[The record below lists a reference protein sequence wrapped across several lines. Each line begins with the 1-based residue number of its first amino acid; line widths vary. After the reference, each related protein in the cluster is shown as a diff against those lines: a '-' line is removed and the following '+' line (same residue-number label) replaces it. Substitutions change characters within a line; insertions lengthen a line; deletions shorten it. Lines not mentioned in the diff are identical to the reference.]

1 MCCLSIVGK
10 LLALIY
16 ILSTGL
22 VIAGLFVY
30 KEKSSSLKT
39 RFSRYVLVLVNND
52 LQIGGLL
59 IDGTSLIICTYYFFL
74 SGTSK
79 RLTSAVRKKP

>member
-1 MCCLSIVGK
+1 MCCLPIIGK
-10 LLALIY
+10 LLASIC
-16 ILSTGL
+16 ILPTGL

-30 KEKSSSLKT
+30 KEKCSLLKT

-59 IDGTSLIICTYYFFL
+59 IDGTSLLICTY
-74 SGTSK
+74 
-79 RLTSAVRKKP
+79 